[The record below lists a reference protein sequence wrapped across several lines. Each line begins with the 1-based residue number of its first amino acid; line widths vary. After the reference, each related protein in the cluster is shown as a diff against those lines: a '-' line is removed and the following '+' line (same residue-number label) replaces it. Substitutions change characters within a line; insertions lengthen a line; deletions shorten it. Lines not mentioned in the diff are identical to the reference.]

1 MPSCLLPCFSP
12 WWSLANPPHLSK
24 LPVKCFLFLWVVLVM
39 MSLHNNT
46 TVSKS
51 GYVSN
56 LSVTMTKYLSN
67 TMHPEERLILY
78 QGFGDFNHEWL
89 YPLIRGPTEAAHS
102 NGRTYWGRRELSP
115 GGRKE
120 VTVIEEE
127 TCLPQ
132 SFKSIPPVTSSLT
145 QHQWG
150 WAFSPKTFQGPSTQ
164 TVARDIKSQWK
175 EISAFRCLRYTTVF
189 LANNVVQLKTN
200 L

>member
-12 WWSLANPPHLSK
+12 GWSLANPLHYEQAPNQMFS
-24 LPVKCFLFLWVVLVM
+24 FLWVVLVM

-67 TMHPEERLILY
+67 TMHPEERLILH
-78 QGFGDFNHEWL
+78 QSFGGFSLEWL
-89 YPLIRGPTEAAHS
+89 YPLIRGPTETAHS
-102 NGRTYWGRRELSP
+102 NGRAYWGSRELSP
-115 GGRKE
+115 GDRKW
-120 VTVIEEE
+120 VIEEE

-145 QHQWG
+145 RHQWD
-150 WAFSPKTFQGPSTQ
+150 WAFSPLALHPNCSKGYKV
-164 TVARDIKSQWK
+164 TVK
-175 EISAFRCLRYTTVF
+175 ENISF
-189 LANNVVQLKTN
+189 
-200 L
+200 